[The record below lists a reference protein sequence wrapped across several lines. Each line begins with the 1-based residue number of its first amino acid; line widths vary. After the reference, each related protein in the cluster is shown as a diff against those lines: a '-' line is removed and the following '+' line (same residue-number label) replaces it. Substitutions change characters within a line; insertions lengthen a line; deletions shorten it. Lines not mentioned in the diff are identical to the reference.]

1 MTTAEQGLAEQ
12 GLAFDRYTGKT
23 TQKVLEQARGQSG
36 SLSEGWLRIG
46 WPVACELGSALII
59 LIDVK
64 DSKRKWT
71 ASFP

>member
-36 SLSEGWLRIG
+36 SLSEGWLQQ
-46 WPVACELGSALII
+46 
-59 LIDVK
+59 
-64 DSKRKWT
+64 
-71 ASFP
+71 